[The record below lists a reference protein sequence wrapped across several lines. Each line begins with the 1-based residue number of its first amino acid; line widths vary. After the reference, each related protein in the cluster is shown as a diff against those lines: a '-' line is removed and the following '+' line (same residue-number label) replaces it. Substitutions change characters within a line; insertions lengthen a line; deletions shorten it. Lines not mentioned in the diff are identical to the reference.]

1 MTINRN
7 CKQKFIDM
15 YVVVSL
21 TVLAERTV
29 AASFFS
35 TRATTV
41 SSSLLLLRSSSL
53 VAFLLMAAPL
63 RFLKV
68 NVQIL
73 SSSAILSIIAV
84 RTRKREE
91 LFDLSTT
98 RSIQQK
104 TSALKKGLAGALLS
118 DSSNWVLMND

>member
-1 MTINRN
+1 
-7 CKQKFIDM
+7 M

-73 SSSAILSIIAV
+73 SSSAIISIIAV

>member
-7 CKQKFIDM
+7 CKQKFIDI